1 ILADVFLRLIIYE
14 HSLNLVLIALV
25 TVAFFGEGREMGCR
39 RYLDFTVFRLFGDA
53 DIDIAAGGAIGV
65 EGVDKFNSLVC
76 SRGNSP
82 TELQSLHTFVV
93 ALAALDG
100 IVVGGGLGSGH

>member
-25 TVAFFGEGREMGCR
+25 TVAFFGEDRKMGCR
-39 RYLDFTVFRLFGDA
+39 PYLDFTVFRLFGDA

-65 EGVDKFNSLVC
+65 ECGEKFNSLVC

-82 TELQSLHTFVV
+82 SELQTLQTFS
-93 ALAALDG
+93 APNAASFS
-100 IVVGGGLGSGH
+100 I